1 MASAGAKVF
10 FCPRLA
16 ININLPIEKKN
27 FRFLSVLHFEIRR
40 EGRLHFC
47 TVAHEHRISASD
59 VFDDGV
65 MYYGSNCMKNRS
77 YLVFTIKPD
86 GYDYEVVEF

>member
-1 MASAGAKVF
+1 
-10 FCPRLA
+10 
-16 ININLPIEKKN
+16 
-27 FRFLSVLHFEIRR
+27 
-40 EGRLHFC
+40 
-47 TVAHEHRISASD
+47 
-59 VFDDGV
+59 

>member
-1 MASAGAKVF
+1 
-10 FCPRLA
+10 
-16 ININLPIEKKN
+16 
-27 FRFLSVLHFEIRR
+27 
-40 EGRLHFC
+40 
-47 TVAHEHRISASD
+47 